1 MRHQKDLHALSPVPL
16 GYSRSASYLL
26 VGSPGHA
33 SRHLASWANCCF
45 HHWFRPH
52 ILPFFTTSINSNLC
66 GQTLHI
72 KYYVYVHGP
81 FSELLA
87 VSGRETWSFTFMSW
101 LPRRLRE
108 KKFKSNFFK
117 QNFIWWKYAN
127 STQWWIPQNL
137 AREEK
142 SWVCLPQR
150 SIFVHLHF
158 LR

>member
-1 MRHQKDLHALSPVPL
+1 MHQDTLLHGKTVVSTTD
-16 GYSRSASYLL
+16 SD
-26 VGSPGHA
+26 HT
-33 SRHLASWANCCF
+33 
-45 HHWFRPH
+45 

-81 FSELLA
+81 LSELLA

-101 LPRRLRE
+101 LPRRLKE

-127 STQWWIPQNL
+127 STQWWIPENL

-158 LR
+158 LREGLTMYPRLTNLKHMALRTQI